1 MINYPQNS
9 WWPLNFGRESSAAD
23 HSTTYKLYSSSKAA
37 KCEKVQLLLFR
48 QAAMSGKGNNL
59 MFLNFFFNKGPLN
72 IFIALFFPI
81 LALPLCI
88 LSSEANT

>member
-23 HSTTYKLYSSSKAA
+23 HSTTYKLYSTSSKAA
-37 KCEKVQLLLFR
+37 KCVKVQLLLFR

-59 MFLNFFFNKGPLN
+59 MFLSFFFNKGSLN
-72 IFIALFFPI
+72 IFIALFF
-81 LALPLCI
+81 
-88 LSSEANT
+88 SNFSFTSMHTSEANT